1 MAGGFKAPI
10 IATTSLMEE
19 EMERERRR
27 WPFSVRGRGEGG
39 SGGSVRSASVLT
51 GATDRARVHGAATS
65 RNDARR
71 EKGRGQVWGPHVRE
85 GGRE

>member
-1 MAGGFKAPI
+1 VAGGFKAPI

-19 EMERERRR
+19 KVERERRR
-27 WPFSVRGRGEGG
+27 WPFPVRGRGEGG
-39 SGGSVRSASVLT
+39 SGGSVRSASGLT
-51 GATDRARVHGAATS
+51 DATDRAHVHGAAAA